1 MRIAL
6 ASRID
11 RFFASAIDGVL
22 PFITAVP
29 FVLLAGMTDLEIF
42 VHLVYFAIC
51 ALLFLQAYLLSTTGQ
66 SIGKKTMK
74 IKIVKLDTR
83 QKGGFITIVLIRS
96 TLNFFLGLIVPFY
109 SFIDALFIF
118 GEDRRCIHDLMAG
131 TCVIDA

>member
-1 MRIAL
+1 MRLAL

-11 RFFASAIDGVL
+11 RFLASTIDGIL
-22 PFITAVP
+22 PFLAGVP
-29 FVLLAGMTDLEIF
+29 FVLLAGITNLEVF
-42 VHLVYFAIC
+42 VHLVYFVIC

-74 IKIVKLDTR
+74 IKIVRLDTR
-83 QKGGFITIVLIRS
+83 KKGSFITIVLIRTS
-96 TLNFFLGLIVPFY
+96 LNFLLGIIVPFY

-118 GEDRRCIHDLMAG
+118 GEDRRCIHDLIAG